1 MFTILD
7 YLENYKNVM
16 VKDVHWNNIDN
27 LLCAILV
34 YIPLKT
40 FSASKS
46 LEDFY
51 LASQEVKPTEDKMG
65 EMVKTAYASL
75 EIIRN
80 SERYKNLKVSNFIN
94 LTTDNTQF
102 GACTFRISKKTIVSF
117 KGTDSSIIGWIENFR
132 VTYSYPTFT
141 HNLAIEYL
149 KTNTNKLSDTEVY
162 VVGHSKGGNLA
173 IVSAMEAPQ
182 NIFKK
187 IKFIYNFDGPG
198 LRKEQFEGTAYK
210 KVSKKLLNILPT
222 GSVVGVLL
230 YNDNYNIVET
240 NALAFSQHY
249 PVNWSIFG
257 EFFESGV
264 ISNVSAQLHENTTT
278 GFENLDPQQV
288 QDAFETVFLNLE
300 KSFSSKLNFSFDDV
314 IKFYKNIKN
323 LDPAISQSIEQTLGT
338 VLKSV
343 AGR

>member
-1 MFTILD
+1 M
-7 YLENYKNVM
+7 
-16 VKDVHWNNIDN
+16 
-27 LLCAILV
+27 
-34 YIPLKT
+34 
-40 FSASKS
+40 
-46 LEDFY
+46 
-51 LASQEVKPTEDKMG
+51 PT
-65 EMVKTAYASL
+65 AFA
-75 EIIRN
+75 
-80 SERYKNLKVSNFIN
+80 
-94 LTTDNTQF
+94 
-102 GACTFRISKKTIVSF
+102 
-117 KGTDSSIIGWIENFR
+117 
-132 VTYSYPTFT
+132 
-141 HNLAIEYL
+141 
-149 KTNTNKLSDTEVY
+149 TNT
-162 VVGHSKGGNLA
+162 
-173 IVSAMEAPQ
+173 I
-182 NIFKK
+182 
-187 IKFIYNFDGPG
+187 
-198 LRKEQFEGTAYK
+198 
-210 KVSKKLLNILPT
+210 ILPT

-343 AGR
+343 AGRQ